1 MDILTSE
8 SFKSRGYIIPEE
20 AIKLYKKHLSGEVNV
35 SKDIWKWINLELW
48 FRYFID
54 TKKNN

>member
-35 SKDIWKWINLELW
+35 SKDIWKWVNLELW

-54 TKKNN
+54 KK